1 MITKWNKTGVGLVEV
16 WIPDRDADG
25 KIIDNSGVAGEFYEE
40 YCFYRLREERN
51 KLLVESD
58 WTEFSNSPLSE
69 DKKAEWK
76 TYRQA
81 LRDLP
86 ENSSPVLPAGA
97 WTPYASRQ
105 NLCPHRRTSSLTSL
119 YNHDGQILFRRSP
132 SLYRALG

>member
-1 MITKWNKTGVGLVEV
+1 MITKWNKDGVGIVEV
-16 WIPDRDADG
+16 WIPDRDGDG

-76 TYRQA
+76 TYRQS

-86 ENSSPVLPAGA
+86 ENSAPVLNYPRPAK
-97 WTPYASRQ
+97 TETKLLNVTFPVK
-105 NLCPHRRTSSLTSL
+105 PE
-119 YNHDGQILFRRSP
+119 
-132 SLYRALG
+132 